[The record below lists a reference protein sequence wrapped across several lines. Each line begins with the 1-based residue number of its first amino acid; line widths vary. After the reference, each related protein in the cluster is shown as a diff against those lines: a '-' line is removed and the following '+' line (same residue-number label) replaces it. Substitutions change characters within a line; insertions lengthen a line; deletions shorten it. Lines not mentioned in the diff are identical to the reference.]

1 MAVFISQQ
9 CLCNFCSRQAIKY
22 VNYSRIFKNNS
33 DRKLHVSSYFST
45 GRQAKRS
52 WESVVGLEIHA
63 QINSEAKMFS
73 GAGTQFTAA
82 PNTQV
87 SLFDAALPGT
97 LPVLNRRCVEA
108 GVLTALALNCTVH
121 KVSMFDRKHYFYADL
136 PAGYQIT
143 QQRMPL
149 ATNGF
154 LSFVVFN
161 PVVHKRPYK
170 KTVGLLQL
178 QLEQDSGKSLHD
190 VDEGRTLIDLNR
202 AGVPLMELVFEAT
215 LKDGEEAAA
224 LVKELQLIFKRL
236 GTCTSKME
244 EGALR
249 VDANVSVNQPGEPW
263 GTRTEVKNINS
274 VRCVAKAVDFE
285 IKRQIGELEAG
296 FKIIN
301 ETRMF
306 DAQAKQTVP
315 MRDKEVFQD
324 YRYMPEPNLPPL
336 RLSDSKDGKST
347 HLVSITDLQ
356 DNLCELPGQARQRLI
371 ESYGISLQQA
381 MVIVSETGL
390 EEFYCAVLN
399 DRKRNVKIATNFILS
414 EVMSQ
419 LNDKGL
425 TFGESPVSPQKIGD
439 LLDMLESKFISL
451 ATAQDVLKHL
461 FEDHAKSPQE
471 VKQFK
476 KGKERALNPLLAEV
490 RVSSL
495 NRADMAKAKKI
506 IIKLL
511 KERN

>member
-1 MAVFISQQ
+1 MALSLGQQ
-9 CLCNFCSRQAIKY
+9 FLCSFCGKHVIKN
-22 VNYSRIFKNNS
+22 VNYSRIFKS
-33 DRKLHVSSYFST
+33 ISERKLHDSSNLSS
-45 GRQAKRS
+45 GLRRAKGS

-63 QINSEAKMFS
+63 QINSEAKLFS
-73 GAGTQFTAA
+73 GAGTQYAAA

-87 SLFDAALPGT
+87 SLFDVALPGT

-121 KVSMFDRKHYFYADL
+121 KISMFDRKHYFYADL

-149 ATNGF
+149 ATNGS

-161 PVVHKRPYK
+161 PAVHKRPYK
-170 KTVGLLQL
+170 KTVGLIQL

-190 VDEGRTLIDLNR
+190 EGQTLIDLNR

-249 VDANVSVNQPGEPW
+249 VDANISVNQTGEPW

-296 FKIIN
+296 FEILN

-306 DAQAKQTVP
+306 DAQAK
-315 MRDKEVFQD
+315 
-324 YRYMPEPNLPPL
+324 
-336 RLSDSKDGKST
+336 
-347 HLVSITDLQ
+347 
-356 DNLCELPGQARQRLI
+356 
-371 ESYGISLQQA
+371 
-381 MVIVSETGL
+381 
-390 EEFYCAVLN
+390 
-399 DRKRNVKIATNFILS
+399 
-414 EVMSQ
+414 
-419 LNDKGL
+419 
-425 TFGESPVSPQKIGD
+425 
-439 LLDMLESKFISL
+439 
-451 ATAQDVLKHL
+451 
-461 FEDHAKSPQE
+461 
-471 VKQFK
+471 
-476 KGKERALNPLLAEV
+476 
-490 RVSSL
+490 
-495 NRADMAKAKKI
+495 
-506 IIKLL
+506 
-511 KERN
+511 